1 MLYYNYGDFMKKD
14 YFRLIRF
21 IEYIVCLLLLLLGFS
36 KIEENFVFIGLF
48 KYLYPCLYGSLI
60 IGLIFEFK
68 YRKPFI
74 RTFYMIL
81 TILFLLLSENIN
93 QTNSFI
99 FVFSIIY
106 MIMLLISFLFKNKMN
121 ATVDVVKNEK
131 GKLEVGFFDE
141 RHKKLS
147 VLSIVLASVIF
158 CGSFLLLYL
167 ILEINVIIAFLIGMI
182 LCVIVI
188 IGMNLLFNPIIKLN
202 KLIYQ
207 ENRINDFL
215 IKINEFKNNNVHS
228 ETYNYLLIFE
238 SNYTVLVNKEKSI
251 ELFES
256 AFYPNNKGY
265 QKLYELIELCYLE
278 NKLDKAMFD
287 KRFKEYKEKYP
298 KEKNLKYIGLSF
310 RINDK
315 NDIIE
320 NIESYYNINHKNMFT
335 RLVGSNALMN
345 YYSIRGDLTKAKEY
359 AKIIIDMG
367 ANEYIETYNKALNIL
382 NQN

>member
-1 MLYYNYGDFMKKD
+1 MKKD

-182 LCVIVI
+182 LCIIVI